1 MLIWYQEQKH
11 WKSKV
16 KQDLL
21 KLFIKLIGGS
31 VRSGDKRFDDIET
44 QSGHCLGGMTRI
56 LNQAG
61 LQRQDVLLL
70 PGRLCVQQAELAS
83 RCSRCCQEYDVE
95 T

>member
-31 VRSGDKRFDDIET
+31 VRSDDKRFDDIET
-44 QSGHCLGGMTRI
+44 QSDHCLEEG
-56 LNQAG
+56 
-61 LQRQDVLLL
+61 
-70 PGRLCVQQAELAS
+70 
-83 RCSRCCQEYDVE
+83 
-95 T
+95 